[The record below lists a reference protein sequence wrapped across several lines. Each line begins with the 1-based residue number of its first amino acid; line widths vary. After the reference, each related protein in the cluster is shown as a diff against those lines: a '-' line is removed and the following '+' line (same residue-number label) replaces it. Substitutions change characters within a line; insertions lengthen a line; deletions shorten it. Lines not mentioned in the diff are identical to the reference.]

1 MSPPG
6 GGGVVEA
13 FSAHAAEYDALRR
26 RLVPDYDGFYG
37 AVVESLERVVPG
49 EVRRV
54 LDLGAGSGLL
64 SALVARAFPQ
74 AEIELLDASEPML
87 ALAQRRLGDALSA
100 VHVADMSDDLPP
112 GPFDAVVSA
121 LAIHHLEHAHKR
133 GLMARVHE
141 ALVPG
146 GVFVNAE
153 QVDAP
158 TPELSA
164 IYAQRWA
171 DDCRAL
177 GATEEEIDG
186 ARERMRHDRCT
197 DVETQ
202 LSWLRDAGFAASDCT
217 YKSWRFAVLIA
228 QKESREP

>member
-1 MSPPG
+1 MSGPAAAQ
-6 GGGVVEA
+6 A
-13 FSAHAAEYDALRR
+13 FSAHAADYDALRR

-37 AVVESLERVVPG
+37 AVVDALERVAAG

-54 LDLGAGSGLL
+54 LDLGAGTGLL
-64 SALVARAFPQ
+64 SAVVADGFSE

-87 ALAQRRLGDALSA
+87 AQAQRRLGDAVSS
-100 VHVADMSDDLPP
+100 VHVSDMSAELPA

-121 LAIHHLEHAHKR
+121 LAIHHLEHADKR
-133 GLMARVHE
+133 ALMDRIHS
-141 ALVPG
+141 ALRPG

-158 TPELSA
+158 TPGLTAVYE
-164 IYAQRWA
+164 QRWA
-171 DDCRAL
+171 EDCRAL
-177 GATEEEIDG
+177 GATEQEIDG

-202 LSWLRDAGFAASDCT
+202 LGWLRDAGFATADCT

-228 QKESREP
+228 RKEG